1 MSKKWKLALF
11 CLAVWFVA
19 AAGPATAETYTYDD
33 LNRLWRVDFA
43 DGSYIEYMY
52 DDVHNRRQRTV
63 YSAVLPG
70 DTDGNGVVDLA
81 DVVLDLQIVGGILPA
96 DSVVIESDLNG
107 DGRIGL
113 EEAVYAL
120 RIAAGF

>member
-1 MSKKWKLALF
+1 MSKKWQLALF
-11 CLAVWFVA
+11 CLAVWFVSA
-19 AAGPATAETYTYDD
+19 ANSAMAETYTYDD

-43 DGSYIEYMY
+43 DGSFIEYMY
-52 DDVHNRRQRTV
+52 DDVHNRRQKTV

-70 DTDGNGVVDLA
+70 DADGNGVVDLA
-81 DVVLDLQIVGGILPA
+81 DVVLVLRIVGGITPA
-96 DSVVIESDLNG
+96 APVVVESDVNG